1 MSERE
6 TDEGFQSSEAGS
18 EPQFVRRVLT
28 VLALTTLFVLGFLWL
43 GFAPST
49 FFLTF
54 AAIWFGC
61 VLHHAARLLSR
72 WTAMGDKLAM
82 SIVVMLLVGLFVGFF
97 ALLGFQIA
105 TRISELAVN
114 LTEAMQQVLHQLD
127 QQFPRFRVTW
137 ESLRSGKA
145 AQMVMQGSSGT
156 TVAGWL
162 ASPFGFGVNVLFIFF
177 TGLYLAMSPVMYRD
191 GLVIL
196 FPPRH
201 QQRLRSVM
209 NEMGAALWSW
219 TLARLASM
227 VLVGVMSW
235 IGLAMLGIPM
245 AATLAI
251 LTGIVVFIPNIGPV
265 IALVP
270 PMLLG
275 FSQGPW
281 VPVYV
286 LGLYTVIELAESYL
300 VSPIIHEHEDNL
312 PAALVITAQLVLGVL
327 FGLLGV
333 AFAMP
338 LILVIK
344 IAVERLYLRR
354 ALESGEAPSAI
365 VLSPPTT

>member
-6 TDEGFQSSEAGS
+6 INEGMPPDDVGS
-18 EPQFVRRVLT
+18 ESQFVWRVLT
-28 VLALTTLFVLGFLWL
+28 GLALTSLFLAGFLWL

-61 VLHHAARLLSR
+61 VLHHAARLLVR
-72 WTAMGDKLAM
+72 WTAMGDRMAM
-82 SIVVMLLVGLFVGFF
+82 TIVVVLLVGLVVCFF

-105 TRISELAVN
+105 SRINELAGN
-114 LTEAMQQVLHQLD
+114 LADAVEQVLQQLD
-127 QQFPRFRVTW
+127 EQFPQFRTMW
-137 ESLRSGKA
+137 DALSSGKA
-145 AQMVMQGSSGT
+145 ARMVMQGASGS
-156 TVAGWL
+156 TVASWL
-162 ASPFGFGVNVLFIFF
+162 ASPFGFVVNVLFIFF
-177 TGLYLAMSPVMYRD
+177 TGLYLATSPAMYRD
-191 GLVIL
+191 GLVVL

-201 QQRLRSVM
+201 QERLRSVM
-209 NEMGAALWSW
+209 NEMGEALWGW

-235 IGLAMLGIPM
+235 VGLLVLGIPM

-251 LTGIVVFIPNIGPV
+251 FTAIVVFIPNIGPA
-265 IALVP
+265 ISLVP

-275 FSQGPW
+275 VSEGPW

-286 LGLYTVIELAESYL
+286 LVLYTAIQMVESYL
-300 VSPIIHEHEDNL
+300 ITPIIHEHEDNL
-312 PAALVITAQLVLGVL
+312 PAALVITGQLVLGVL

-338 LILVIK
+338 LILVVK

-354 ALESGEAPSAI
+354 ALESGESPSAI
-365 VLSPPTT
+365 VLS